1 MDPINSQNYKNKK
14 DAATES
20 GMDNGLPS
28 LNEGQS
34 GSVDYWRDRRVARRN
49 FDGPDRR
56 KLTSRRQRRDSDA
69 TGERRSEKL
78 VHRFRR
84 SNRLI
89 QLTIM
94 STDFVCL
101 LLALL
106 VPALTMGL
114 FDDRAVPGS
123 HYMTGAA
130 AQFSLV
136 AVFFLVYSWFKGYY
150 SKRCAVSL
158 DLANLFK
165 AVFIAAGL
173 QSVLAGLVGDRA
185 ILIGLLTTWGI
196 ALVLIPFARVGV
208 KRWLYNIGAW
218 TRPTVVIG
226 AGKNARKTA
235 EAIQSDWLLGFNI
248 VEFIDCR
255 RDKNKPL
262 SESEQVVA
270 FKNPG
275 FIDVYGHRIP
285 IRQVDDLTSRTFQS
299 LGHPHVVVATDTM
312 EFWDIVRILYEQDIP
327 YSSLTIAP
335 SLGGVPMIG
344 LGVSHVFRH
353 DVLMLTVQNNLSNF
367 IPRLTKRAFDVL
379 AAPLILLALS
389 PLMLTVA
396 LLVRATG
403 KNVFYGHQRIGL
415 NGKTFPCYKFR
426 SMVNNSKEVLEDL
439 LNNNPEARAEWE
451 RDFKLKKD
459 PRITWI
465 GAIIRKTSIDELPQ
479 LWNVIRGDMSLVGPR
494 PVVADELERYEDKQ
508 NLYHMVRP
516 GITGL
521 WQISGRNDVTYE
533 ERVSLDSWY
542 SRNWSLWYDLVI
554 LSKTAEVVLKR
565 SGAY

>member
-1 MDPINSQNYKNKK
+1 
-14 DAATES
+14 
-20 GMDNGLPS
+20 
-28 LNEGQS
+28 
-34 GSVDYWRDRRVARRN
+34 
-49 FDGPDRR
+49 
-56 KLTSRRQRRDSDA
+56 
-69 TGERRSEKL
+69 
-78 VHRFRR
+78 
-84 SNRLI
+84 
-89 QLTIM
+89 
-94 STDFVCL
+94 
-101 LLALL
+101 
-106 VPALTMGL
+106 
-114 FDDRAVPGS
+114 
-123 HYMTGAA
+123 
-130 AQFSLV
+130 
-136 AVFFLVYSWFKGYY
+136 
-150 SKRCAVSL
+150 
-158 DLANLFK
+158 
-165 AVFIAAGL
+165 
-173 QSVLAGLVGDRA
+173 
-185 ILIGLLTTWGI
+185 
-196 ALVLIPFARVGV
+196 
-208 KRWLYNIGAW
+208 
-218 TRPTVVIG
+218 
-226 AGKNARKTA
+226 
-235 EAIQSDWLLGFNI
+235 
-248 VEFIDCR
+248 
-255 RDKNKPL
+255 
-262 SESEQVVA
+262 
-270 FKNPG
+270 
-275 FIDVYGHRIP
+275 
-285 IRQVDDLTSRTFQS
+285 
-299 LGHPHVVVATDTM
+299 
-312 EFWDIVRILYEQDIP
+312 
-327 YSSLTIAP
+327 
-335 SLGGVPMIG
+335 MIG

-367 IPRLTKRAFDVL
+367 IPRLTKRAFDLL